1 MNHEETVT
9 LLPSRLIAVLAAA
22 GLLLTGCAS
31 QKGEP
36 NTQFDF
42 GPAVPPAAAQAA
54 QPAQDPLAAIVVTD
68 VTGSSALD
76 NERMFYR
83 LSYADALQARSYANS
98 RWTANPLQMMTQR
111 LKTRIAQS
119 GTKVLSE
126 TDASLGIPLLRVDV
140 DDFIHDF
147 SGVSRSQGVVAVRA
161 SVFRG
166 HTLVDQKTFTRA
178 TAAATADAAT
188 GAPIVRVQVDE
199 FVHAFSSASESQGIV
214 VVRASLMNG
223 HALVDQKTFSRSTPA
238 PSADASGGARALA
251 ASTDAIAADIT
262 GWLGTLNLQQPR

>member
-22 GLLLTGCAS
+22 GLLLAGCAS

-126 TDASLGIPLLRVDV
+126 TDASNGIPILRVDV
-140 DDFIHDF
+140 DEFVHDF
-147 SGVSRSQGVVAVRA
+147 RSAAQSEGQVALRA
-161 SVFRG
+161 SVFQG
-166 HTLVDQKTFTRA
+166 HVLVDQRSFTRS
-178 TAAATADAAT
+178 TAANTPDAA
-188 GAPIVRVQVDE
+188 
-199 FVHAFSSASESQGIV
+199 
-214 VVRASLMNG
+214 
-223 HALVDQKTFSRSTPA
+223 
-238 PSADASGGARALA
+238 GGARALA
-251 ASTDAIAADIT
+251 ASTDAIAADIVA
-262 GWLGTLNLQQPR
+262 WLGTLKLTRR